1 MVFIRR
7 IKKKSGTYLA
17 EVENTRINGKV
28 VQRVIRYIGKEVNG
42 KAVRRVLTN
51 KLNVEKVTRYLDVL
65 AVDKISEELN
75 LKQVLGENARFI
87 LVFVYSHLLE
97 QLSVNKL
104 GDWLEYTEIPRIL
117 EADDVTTKVLYKTL
131 EEINDVRFDDVE
143 IEVFEFLKKYENT
156 KTGVII
162 DVTDT
167 YFEGNTCN
175 VKSRRGKD
183 GKYRKL
189 IQIGLAVT
197 ENYGF
202 PIFHKQ
208 YPGNISNIKI
218 FKDMLVEMKSR
229 RLSSII
235 MDRGMY
241 SRSNIDSL
249 LGIHTY
255 VICGVKKT
263 PFFINN
269 FLKKVNREDLYTK
282 QYRIS
287 LKNTYVYVTSYP
299 WNSGKLLIVYNPS
312 LEVVKREIYYEKG
325 GYDNEKAKFLGYSLI
340 FHTTKMNDQIVVK
353 KYFDKDVVEKSFKQ
367 LKGILGLRPIRV
379 WLKSHVEGHI
389 KICYLSYAILSLLEY
404 KVKKLE
410 ISGSEALDKLKYGYM
425 VHLKDSESNFEWSTT
440 VTLENIQEKILDTLG
455 VVYKN

>member
-1 MVFIRR
+1 MTFIRK

-17 EVENTRINGKV
+17 EVENTRVKGKV
-28 VQRVIRYIGKEVNG
+28 VQRVIRYIGKEVDG
-42 KAVRRVLTN
+42 EVVRRVKTN

-65 AVDKISEELN
+65 AVDKIAEELN
-75 LKQVLGENARFI
+75 LKQILGENAKYI

-97 QLSVNKL
+97 KLSVNKL
-104 GDWLEYTEIPRIL
+104 GDWLKHTEIPRVL
-117 EADDVTTKVLYKTL
+117 EADDVSTKILYQTL
-131 EEINDVRFDDVE
+131 EEINDLKFEDVE
-143 IEVFEFLKKYENT
+143 IEIYRLLKEYENV

-167 YFEGNTCN
+167 YFEGNTCD

-183 GKYRKL
+183 GKYKKL

-197 ENYGF
+197 ETYSF

-218 FKDMLVEMKSR
+218 FKDMLVEMRAR

-241 SRSNIDSL
+241 SKDNIDSL
-249 LGIHTY
+249 LGVHTD

-263 PFFINN
+263 QFFKTN
-269 FLKKVNREDLYTK
+269 FLNRVDREELYTK
-282 QYRIS
+282 RHRVS
-287 LKNTYVYVTSYP
+287 LKNTHVYVTSFK

-312 LEVVKREIYYEKG
+312 LEVVRREIHYEKG
-325 GYDNEKAKFLGYSLI
+325 GIDEKAKFLGYSLI
-340 FHTTKMNDQIVVK
+340 FHTTSMDDKTVVK
-353 KYFDKDVVEKSFKQ
+353 KYFDKDVIEKSFKQ

-379 WLKSHVEGHI
+379 WLKTHVEGHV
-389 KICYLSYAILSLLEY
+389 KICYLSYVVLSLLGY

-410 ISGSEALDKLKYGYM
+410 ISAPEALDKLKHGYK
-425 VHLKDSESNFEWSTT
+425 VRLKDSESNFEWSTT
-440 VTLENIQEKILDTLG
+440 VTLEKIQEKILDGLG